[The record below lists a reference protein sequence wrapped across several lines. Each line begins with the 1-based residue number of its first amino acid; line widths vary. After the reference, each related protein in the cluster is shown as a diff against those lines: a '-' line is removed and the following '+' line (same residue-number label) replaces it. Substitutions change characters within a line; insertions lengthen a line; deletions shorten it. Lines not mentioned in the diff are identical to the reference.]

1 MAGRRRMKS
10 VEQSI
15 ADTDEP
21 TTRLRKDLTWWDLV
35 VFGVSVVIGAGI
47 FTVTA
52 STAGDI
58 TGPAIWISF
67 LIAAA
72 TCALA
77 ALCYAEFASTL
88 PVAGSAYTFSY
99 ATFGE
104 FLAWVIGWNLV
115 LELAMGAAV
124 VAKGWSSYLGTVFGF
139 GNGTGHLG
147 SLQLDWG
154 ALVIVTLVATLI
166 ALGTKL
172 SSRFSAVVTAIKV
185 SVVVLVVVVGA
196 FYIRAANYSP
206 FIPEPE
212 VQHHGGGLDQSVFSL
227 LTGAQGSHYGWY
239 GVLAGASIV
248 FFAFIGFDIVATM
261 AEETKRPQRDV
272 PRGILASL
280 GVVTLLYVA
289 VSVVLSGMVPY
300 TQLRT
305 VPGRGPAN
313 LATAFQ
319 ANGVYWASGI
329 ISVGALAGLTTVV
342 MVLMLGQCR
351 VLFAMARDGLVPR
364 QLAKTGSRGTPV
376 RVTVLVAVLV
386 ATTASVFPITKL
398 EEMVNVGTL
407 FAFILVSAGV
417 VVLRRTRPDL
427 QRGFT
432 APWVPL
438 LPIAAVCACL
448 WLMLNLTALTW
459 IRFGIWLV
467 AGTAIYVGYGRR
479 HSGVGI
485 NTAHEMGHKK
495 DSLERWLSK
504 ITLAQT
510 CYGHFYIEHNR
521 GHHVRVSTPEDP
533 ASARFGETLWEFLP
547 RSVIGGLRSAV
558 HLEAQRLRR
567 LGVSPWN
574 PMTYLRNDV
583 LNAWLMSVVLWG
595 GLIAVFGPALIPF
608 VIIQAV
614 FGFSLLEAVNYLEH
628 YGLLRQKSANGRYER
643 CAPVHSWNSDHIVTN
658 LFLYHLQRHS
668 DHHANPT
675 RRYQTLRSMAGA
687 PNLPSGYASMIS
699 LTYFPPLWRKV
710 MDHRVLEHYGG
721 DITRVNL
728 HPRVREKALA
738 RYGASA

>member
-1 MAGRRRMKS
+1 MAGRWRTKS

-21 TTRLRKDLTWWDLV
+21 GTRLRKDLAWWDLV

-52 STAGDI
+52 ATTGDI

-67 LIAAA
+67 LIAAG

-104 FLAWVIGWNLV
+104 FLAWAIGWNLV
-115 LELAMGAAV
+115 LELAIGAAV

-139 GNGTGHLG
+139 AGGTVHLG
-147 SLQLDWG
+147 SFNLDWG
-154 ALVIVTLVATLI
+154 ALLIITVVAIVC

-196 FYIRAANYSP
+196 FYIKAANYSP
-206 FIPEPE
+206 FIPKPE
-212 VQHHGGGLDQSVFSL
+212 AEHQGRGIDQSVLSL

-280 GVVTLLYVA
+280 GIVTLLYVA
-289 VSVVLSGMVPY
+289 VSIVLSGMVSY

-305 VPGRGPAN
+305 APGSEQAN
-313 LATAFQ
+313 LATAFK

-351 VLFAMARDGLVPR
+351 VLFAMARDGLLPR

-376 RVTVLVAVLV
+376 RITVLVAVVV
-386 ATTASVFPITKL
+386 AATASVFPITKL

-417 VVLRRTRPDL
+417 IVLRRTRPDL
-427 QRGFT
+427 ERGFR

-438 LPIAAVCACL
+438 LPIASVCACL

-459 IRFGIWLV
+459 IRFGVWLLV
-467 AGTAIYVGYGRR
+467 GTAIYVGYGRR
-479 HSGVGI
+479 HSVQG
-485 NTAHEMGHKK
+485 
-495 DSLERWLSK
+495 R
-504 ITLAQT
+504 
-510 CYGHFYIEHNR
+510 R
-521 GHHVRVSTPEDP
+521 
-533 ASARFGETLWEFLP
+533 ET
-547 RSVIGGLRSAV
+547 V
-558 HLEAQRLRR
+558 
-567 LGVSPWN
+567 
-574 PMTYLRNDV
+574 
-583 LNAWLMSVVLWG
+583 
-595 GLIAVFGPALIPF
+595 
-608 VIIQAV
+608 
-614 FGFSLLEAVNYLEH
+614 
-628 YGLLRQKSANGRYER
+628 
-643 CAPVHSWNSDHIVTN
+643 
-658 LFLYHLQRHS
+658 
-668 DHHANPT
+668 
-675 RRYQTLRSMAGA
+675 
-687 PNLPSGYASMIS
+687 
-699 LTYFPPLWRKV
+699 
-710 MDHRVLEHYGG
+710 
-721 DITRVNL
+721 DI
-728 HPRVREKALA
+728 
-738 RYGASA
+738 